1 MREYTKVTNEQ
12 RSLLIELL
20 ENNIT
25 IKTAARQAGLKY
37 ENAKR
42 IYRVYTVEGRRTKKA
57 KRKRRGRAQQHATV
71 EDSASE
77 SPNASG
83 QSSLKS

>member
-25 IKTAARQAGLKY
+25 IKTAARHAGLKY

-42 IYRVYTVEGRRTKKA
+42 IYRVYTVEG
-57 KRKRRGRAQQHATV
+57 
-71 EDSASE
+71 
-77 SPNASG
+77 
-83 QSSLKS
+83 